1 MTGRGT
7 AFTMQHVMG
16 VPRAL
21 VRRGLLG
28 RDLFMTR
35 TLCSP
40 GPSQPREKRPEEVA
54 PGLFHRLTALGRAL
68 GHDIRQRASST
79 ATTWWDRYE
88 EFVGLNEVR
97 EAQGN
102 VTEVRREVGVV
113 GPAFWLG
120 NCGLEAPARY
130 SPATWCWEAMPRFF
144 FS

>member
-1 MTGRGT
+1 
-7 AFTMQHVMG
+7 MG
-16 VPRAL
+16 VRRVL

-40 GPSQPREKRPEEVA
+40 GPRQPRERGPEEVA
-54 PGLFHRLTALGRAL
+54 LGLYHRLTALGRAL
-68 GHDIRQRASST
+68 GRDIRQRASST

-102 VTEVRREVGVV
+102 VTEVRREVGVL
-113 GPAFWLG
+113 GPAF
-120 NCGLEAPARY
+120 
-130 SPATWCWEAMPRFF
+130 
-144 FS
+144 